1 MVDTMNVED
10 WLGKDNQLGID
21 IWNKKYRYN
30 NETFDEWVERVSGG
44 NREVA
49 QLILEKKFLFGGRIL
64 ANRRTGKDSMTSNCF
79 RKSTKVVTST
89 GLKNIEDIQ
98 IGDEVLT
105 HMGRYRPVMNVLKR
119 DYVGEMYHIIPKYG
133 NEIICTDEHPFLIKG
148 DKWVKAKDLT
158 LADKLLSP
166 AFTQMFNKEYVI
178 SFIPTHFNQNE
189 SLVDEGNTFRVK
201 TEHLSTRNGKKFKT
215 YSVRGHS
222 VNKSC
227 VVDPEIAYFIG
238 RWLGDGSVTLTPK
251 RNSGVLQLV
260 FNQRKEESEALLCA
274 KIGERLFGFK
284 PNIRYTSQNIIA
296 VRFENRHICNTFID
310 IFGKDCATKRIP
322 RELMGNPYVL
332 AGLYD
337 SDGIVGDAGRLRI
350 VLKNK
355 GLIEDIKESQL
366 MCGVAYSKI
375 KEVHPQLKD
384 KIFIAYELTTP
395 SSESYKLAEFIH
407 KCKGKAPQNENLKN
421 TIPIKSIYS
430 EHVQETVYNL
440 SVEEDESYTVDGKIV
455 HNCFVL
461 SVDDS
466 IESIYE
472 TAKNMALTYK
482 AGGGVGVDISKLAPA
497 GAKVNNP
504 AKTSTGAVSFI
515 ELFTTTTGLIG
526 QNGRRGALMVSIKD
540 SHPDIEKFI
549 DLKTDVNKATTA
561 NLSIRVS
568 DSFMQAVEEDG
579 IWTCYYY
586 RPETGEDIKIPRRA
600 KVLFDRFCK
609 ANYDYGEPGLLFWDR
624 ITQYNMLSTYEEFKF
639 AGINPC
645 GELPLPDG
653 GACLLGSLNL
663 AEFIYIGPDRL
674 PHFDYDGF
682 KYAVRVAIRALD
694 EVQEEGIPYLPLK
707 VQQECAKNW
716 RQLGLGIMGLGD
728 MLIKMNI
735 RYGSEESLELCDK
748 IGEILAIEAIH
759 TSEDRATIW
768 GPFPKFDPQKTSCS
782 PFYKAHQSTDCQM
795 MRNSQLLAI
804 APTGTISTMLGISGG
819 IEPLFALEYDRT
831 TKSLHG
837 EDVKYKVVP
846 KVVED
851 ARNLGYTEGLVAAG
865 DIPYQERIEMQAIW
879 QRHIDGS
886 ISSTINLP
894 SDFPEEKVAD
904 LYMLAWKKGLKGV
917 TVFRDGCKREGIL
930 TTEKKDD
937 VVHVSGDQW
946 REQEHLVSINKELLK
961 GTKTFT
967 SVVELKAAGADEVN
981 SEDLVGKKRKLV
993 TGCGNLHVTAFFNK
1007 KTGQLHE
1014 VFLNKGSTGGCNNFM
1029 NGLSRMISL
1038 SARNGISIEDI
1049 CDQLNSSGA
1058 CPSYAVRSA
1067 KFHDTSKGAC
1077 CPMAIGNALKDMQKE
1092 MNEDLDSFKKY
1103 VHPLEEVKKR
1113 ATINNPCPN
1122 CGEELIFSGGCNF
1135 CQSCGYS
1142 KCQ

>member
-30 NETFDEWVERVSGG
+30 NESFDEWVERVSGG
-44 NREVA
+44 NKEIA

-64 ANRRTGKDSMTSNCF
+64 ANRGTGRDSMTS
-79 RKSTKVVTST
+79 
-89 GLKNIEDIQ
+89 
-98 IGDEVLT
+98 
-105 HMGRYRPVMNVLKR
+105 
-119 DYVGEMYHIIPKYG
+119 
-133 NEIICTDEHPFLIKG
+133 
-148 DKWVKAKDLT
+148 
-158 LADKLLSP
+158 
-166 AFTQMFNKEYVI
+166 
-178 SFIPTHFNQNE
+178 
-189 SLVDEGNTFRVK
+189 
-201 TEHLSTRNGKKFKT
+201 
-215 YSVRGHS
+215 
-222 VNKSC
+222 
-227 VVDPEIAYFIG
+227 
-238 RWLGDGSVTLTPK
+238 
-251 RNSGVLQLV
+251 
-260 FNQRKEESEALLCA
+260 
-274 KIGERLFGFK
+274 
-284 PNIRYTSQNIIA
+284 
-296 VRFENRHICNTFID
+296 
-310 IFGKDCATKRIP
+310 
-322 RELMGNPYVL
+322 
-332 AGLYD
+332 
-337 SDGIVGDAGRLRI
+337 
-350 VLKNK
+350 
-355 GLIEDIKESQL
+355 
-366 MCGVAYSKI
+366 
-375 KEVHPQLKD
+375 
-384 KIFIAYELTTP
+384 
-395 SSESYKLAEFIH
+395 
-407 KCKGKAPQNENLKN
+407 
-421 TIPIKSIYS
+421 
-430 EHVQETVYNL
+430 
-440 SVEEDESYTVDGKIV
+440 
-455 HNCFVL
+455 NCFVL

-540 SHPDIEKFI
+540 SHPDIEEFI
-549 DLKTDVNKATTA
+549 KLKTDVNKATTA

-568 DSFMQAVEEDG
+568 DAFMQAVERDG
-579 IWTCYYY
+579 TWTCKYY
-586 RPETGEDIKIPRRA
+586 RPETGEDIKNPYRA
-600 KVLFDRFCK
+600 RALFDKFCK

-624 ITQYNMLSTYEEFKF
+624 ITQYNMLSTYDEFKF

-663 AEFIYIGPDRL
+663 AEFTYIGTDRR
-674 PHFDYDGF
+674 PHFDYADF
-682 KYAVRVAIRALD
+682 KYAVQTAIKALD

-735 RYGSEESLELCDK
+735 RYGSEESLRLCED
-748 IGEILAIEAIH
+748 IGAVLAIEAIH
-759 TSEDRATIW
+759 TSEDRALVW
-768 GPFPKFDPQKTSCS
+768 GSFPKFDPQKTKCS
-782 PFYKAHQSTDCQM
+782 PFYKAHQPIACQV

-851 ARNLGYTEGLVAAG
+851 ARKSGFTEGLVAAG
-865 DIPYQERIEMQAIW
+865 DIPYQERIEMQAVW
-879 QRHIDGS
+879 QRHVDGS

-894 SDFPEEKVAD
+894 NDFPEEKVAD
-904 LYMLAWKKGLKGV
+904 IYMLAWKKGLKGI
-917 TVFRDGCKREGIL
+917 TVFRDGCKRAGIL
-930 TTEKKDD
+930 TTEPKKID
-937 VVHVSGDQW
+937 VKLDEPIDNLKAHTDILMLS
-946 REQEHLVSINKELLK
+946 SIVPTPIQ

-967 SVVELKAAGADEVN
+967 SVYELQKAGADEID
-981 SEDLVGKKRKLV
+981 SEDLIGKKRKLV

-1077 CPMAIGNALKDMQKE
+1077 CPMAIGNALREMQKE
-1092 MNEDLDSFKKY
+1092 MNEELCSF
-1103 VHPLEEVKKR
+1103 
-1113 ATINNPCPN
+1113 
-1122 CGEELIFSGGCNF
+1122 
-1135 CQSCGYS
+1135 
-1142 KCQ
+1142 

>member
-1 MVDTMNVED
+1 MNVED

-30 NETFDEWVERVSGG
+30 NESFDEWVERVSGG
-44 NREVA
+44 NKEVA

-64 ANRRTGKDSMTSNCF
+64 ANRGTDKDSMTS
-79 RKSTKVVTST
+79 
-89 GLKNIEDIQ
+89 
-98 IGDEVLT
+98 
-105 HMGRYRPVMNVLKR
+105 
-119 DYVGEMYHIIPKYG
+119 
-133 NEIICTDEHPFLIKG
+133 
-148 DKWVKAKDLT
+148 
-158 LADKLLSP
+158 
-166 AFTQMFNKEYVI
+166 
-178 SFIPTHFNQNE
+178 
-189 SLVDEGNTFRVK
+189 
-201 TEHLSTRNGKKFKT
+201 
-215 YSVRGHS
+215 
-222 VNKSC
+222 
-227 VVDPEIAYFIG
+227 
-238 RWLGDGSVTLTPK
+238 
-251 RNSGVLQLV
+251 
-260 FNQRKEESEALLCA
+260 
-274 KIGERLFGFK
+274 
-284 PNIRYTSQNIIA
+284 
-296 VRFENRHICNTFID
+296 
-310 IFGKDCATKRIP
+310 
-322 RELMGNPYVL
+322 
-332 AGLYD
+332 
-337 SDGIVGDAGRLRI
+337 
-350 VLKNK
+350 
-355 GLIEDIKESQL
+355 
-366 MCGVAYSKI
+366 
-375 KEVHPQLKD
+375 
-384 KIFIAYELTTP
+384 
-395 SSESYKLAEFIH
+395 
-407 KCKGKAPQNENLKN
+407 
-421 TIPIKSIYS
+421 
-430 EHVQETVYNL
+430 
-440 SVEEDESYTVDGKIV
+440 
-455 HNCFVL
+455 NCFVL

-540 SHPDIEKFI
+540 SHPDIEEFI
-549 DLKTDVNKATTA
+549 KLKTDVNKATTA

-568 DSFMQAVEEDG
+568 DAFMQAVERDG
-579 IWTCYYY
+579 TWTCKYY
-586 RPETGEDIKIPRRA
+586 RPETGEDIKTPYRA
-600 KVLFDRFCK
+600 RVLFDKFCK

-624 ITQYNMLSTYEEFKF
+624 ITQYNMLSTYDEFKF

-663 AEFIYIGPDRL
+663 AEFTYIGPDRL
-674 PHFDYDGF
+674 PHFDYVDF
-682 KYAVRVAIRALD
+682 KHAVRIAIRALD
-694 EVQEEGIPYLPLK
+694 DVQEEGIPYLPLK

-748 IGEILAIEAIH
+748 IGDILAISAIR
-759 TSEDRATIW
+759 TSEGRALVR
-768 GPFPKFDPQKTSCS
+768 GSFPKFDPQKTKCS
-782 PFYKAHQSTDCQM
+782 PFYKAHQPIDTQV

-846 KVVED
+846 KVVEN
-851 ARNLGYTEGLVAAG
+851 ARNSGYTEGLVAAG
-865 DIPYQERIEMQAIW
+865 DIPYQERIEMQAVW

-904 LYMLAWKKGLKGV
+904 IYMLAWKKGLKGV

-930 TTEKKDD
+930 TTEKE
-937 VVHVSGDQW
+937 SA
-946 REQEHLVSINKELLK
+946 
-961 GTKTFT
+961 KTEVIKVNEPIEGKKVFT
-967 SVVELKAAGADEVN
+967 SVVALQAADADEVD

-1077 CPMAIGNALKDMQKE
+1077 CPMAIGNALKEMQKE
-1092 MNEDLDSFKKY
+1092 MNEELCSF
-1103 VHPLEEVKKR
+1103 
-1113 ATINNPCPN
+1113 
-1122 CGEELIFSGGCNF
+1122 
-1135 CQSCGYS
+1135 
-1142 KCQ
+1142 